1 MCHFGKETSLARM
14 LILIFLP
21 LEGVGTSGSALLD
34 FSNIFLIFGT
44 MKLLG
49 SVFLGGWSDLLEV
62 SDPKPS
68 SDNDDGDNTGRTN
81 TSSTFL
87 TKEVTEEAAGE
98 ATWREDLGWS
108 VEIWMG
114 MILTFSLG
122 FSSSACLV
130 WWRLK

>member
-1 MCHFGKETSLARM
+1 M

-68 SDNDDGDNTGRTN
+68 SDNDDGDITGRTK

-98 ATWREDLGWS
+98 ATWRDEPRAGWS
-108 VEIWMG
+108 VEICMG

-122 FSSSACLV
+122 FSSSAWCLVV